1 MLKISIIQQK
11 ADMPENVLCKKQRQ
25 NKSVYKV
32 LVYQQIGKEKTKQHC
47 NNNTES
53 LEKKALSKYRE
64 LFNGEEDKKT
74 EYIGK
79 QYKNMLKT
87 INKN

>member
-32 LVYQQIGKEKTKQHC
+32 LVYQQIGKEKTK
-47 NNNTES
+47 
-53 LEKKALSKYRE
+53 
-64 LFNGEEDKKT
+64 
-74 EYIGK
+74 
-79 QYKNMLKT
+79 
-87 INKN
+87 